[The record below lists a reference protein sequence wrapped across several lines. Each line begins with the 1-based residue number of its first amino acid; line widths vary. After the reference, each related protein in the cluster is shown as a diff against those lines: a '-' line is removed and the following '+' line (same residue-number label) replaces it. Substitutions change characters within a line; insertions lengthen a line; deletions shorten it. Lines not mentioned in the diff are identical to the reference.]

1 MGMPDCRAYT
11 VNTPIMSILCN
22 AMQFKVRCRMPDPDR
37 VRFRR
42 ANPASVR
49 RDPGERSRF
58 VVGQN
63 PSPIGVLLGERFER
77 PQLFGLAASI
87 AARLTI
93 WPISLA

>member
-1 MGMPDCRAYT
+1 MGMPDCRAHR

-42 ANPASVR
+42 ANPGSVR
-49 RDPGERSRF
+49 RETERSRF
-58 VVGQN
+58 AVGQN
-63 PSPIGVLLGERFER
+63 PSPYWGPFGEGFER

-93 WPISLA
+93 WPISLAC